1 MLFLEEWITFLSRL
15 DRLGGVPLIVGG
27 VGLMLLGWRM
37 RRLSVGLAFGL
48 IGAAATMLLGSKDV
62 PVWYAVAGG
71 MVLASM
77 SMWLADHAATVLGGL
92 LGAGFTMISLGG
104 VGFSGSAL
112 YAGGGLAFLAFAAFS
127 YLHRPHVRIITTA
140 FLGAVLAVSGLTVCV
155 MAFPGLYGNL
165 RSFSTANILV
175 VPFFLFVPTVMS
187 CLYQVGDMRRLM
199 PDS

>member
-71 MVLASM
+71 MALASM

-104 VGFSGSAL
+104 IGFSGSAL

-140 FLGAVLAVSGLTVCV
+140 FLGAVLAGVDRRDEFPEHPSGHRREQ
-155 MAFPGLYGNL
+155 PGVVAS
-165 RSFSTANILV
+165 RTTATPKRLPEPRC
-175 VPFFLFVPTVMS
+175 PFA
-187 CLYQVGDMRRLM
+187 
-199 PDS
+199 